1 MATPLPSPR
10 SLGHNTVT
18 RLASVY
24 VVALSQAFQNPF
36 PRLLVLFLRSQYFPF
51 SFNAVYLFE
60 MPADRRT
67 ERRNSRPM
75 IDIDFTLKRIFGKKT
90 FRFTSPLPKI
100 IYSLLLKVSV

>member
-10 SLGHNTVT
+10 SLGHNTVS
-18 RLASVY
+18 RLASVHI
-24 VVALSQAFQNPF
+24 VAQNPF
-36 PRLLVLFLRSQYFPF
+36 PRLLVLLLRSQYFPF
-51 SFNAVYLFE
+51 SFNPVYLFE

-90 FRFTSPLPKI
+90 FRFTSPLPKTTD
-100 IYSLLLKVSV
+100 SLSLKVSV